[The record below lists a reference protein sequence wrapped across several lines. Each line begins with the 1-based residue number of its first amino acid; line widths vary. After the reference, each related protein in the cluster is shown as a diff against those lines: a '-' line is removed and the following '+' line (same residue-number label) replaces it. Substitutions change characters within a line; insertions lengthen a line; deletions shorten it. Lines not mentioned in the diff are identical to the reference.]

1 MEERFDPETGKPI
14 ENMAAPQQV
23 EPQVMFDPETGKPI
37 SDMAAPEQPQQ
48 PQYTAPEQAAPQ
60 QPQYTAP
67 EQSGVRFDP
76 KGWQ

>member
-1 MEERFDPETGKPI
+1 
-14 ENMAAPQQV
+14 
-23 EPQVMFDPETGKPI
+23 MFDPETGKPI

-48 PQYTAPEQAAPQ
+48 LQYTAPEQAAPQ

-76 KGWQ
+76 NTGMAINDQAQGSQRFDPNTGMPINDQAQ